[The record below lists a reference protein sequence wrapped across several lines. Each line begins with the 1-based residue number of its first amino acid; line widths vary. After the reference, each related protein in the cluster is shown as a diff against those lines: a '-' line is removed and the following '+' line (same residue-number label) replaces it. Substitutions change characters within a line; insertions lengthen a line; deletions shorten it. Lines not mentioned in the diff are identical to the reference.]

1 MARTRGLE
9 SREGGLFTC
18 FLGLLSGCALATA
31 QSAPSLAV
39 DAGAN
44 QHSISPYI
52 YGINDY
58 SDDGL
63 GNVVRVGARRWG
75 GDATLRYNYLI
86 DTWNS
91 AADYY
96 FENSPQNSTGPLPD
110 GSVFNLF
117 VNTALSDGSLR
128 VGTIPILDWLPKDRG
143 RECSYSVALY
153 GSQQSVD
160 PYDTDCGNG
169 YETNGKTPIV
179 DTDLTMD
186 GEPNGTSFAQAWIQ
200 YLIGRYGSANR
211 GGVQVWSLG
220 NEPDWWYAVHMDIHP
235 ETGTYDEILSRGQ
248 TYAIA
253 IKQADPDALV
263 TGQVAAGW
271 SGMFYSSTDFV
282 SGWNTAPYMFY
293 DNPVDQN
300 AHGGVGLT
308 EWYLQQMSAYEQQH
322 GRRLLDYVDVHAY
335 IAPNNISFQ
344 NNAGDPTIDSLRLTS
359 TREFWDP
366 NYVPPP
372 GPGATVSP
380 TPSPQYPNGEPP
392 YLVPRM
398 LEWVAKDYPG
408 TKTAITEYNW
418 GALNDI
424 TGAIAQ
430 ADLLGIFGREGLDL
444 ATIWAPPD
452 PNPATGPP
460 DPGVFA
466 FKMYL
471 NYDGNGSQFGETSVS
486 ATTGDPDE
494 LSIFAALRSDNAL
507 TVLVLNKNTSSA
519 NAPISVA
526 NFQAAGNAQVWQYS
540 AADLTAIQR
549 LSDLS
554 VTGGSVTA
562 TVPARSITLLVL
574 PALTSSLPAPKPVI
588 AAVGNAASYNQHAIS
603 PGELVVIFGTNLG
616 PKVLAGP
623 QLTEDGNFL
632 AQSTGNVR
640 VLFNGFIAPM
650 VYSSA
655 TQVSAVVP
663 YEAALSPNA
672 AVQVEVQGV
681 RSDPFMIPVAAAVP
695 AIFTANASGAGQGSI
710 LNHDTTVNSSTNP
723 AASGQTIV
731 MFATGE
737 GQTNP
742 PGVDGRIQFD
752 VMSTPVGACAAT
764 IGGQTAVVNYCGMA
778 PHLVSGVLQ
787 INAVVPAGAG
797 TGNVPVS
804 FSIGGVSSPPGVTVA
819 LK

>member
-1 MARTRGLE
+1 MSWWRFSLTLC
-9 SREGGLFTC
+9 SLC
-18 FLGLLSGCALATA
+18 SLASA

-44 QHSISPYI
+44 QHAISPYI

-58 SDDGL
+58 GDNGL
-63 GNVVRVGARRWG
+63 GNAVRVGVRRWG

-96 FENSPQNSTGPLPD
+96 FENAPQTSTGPLPD
-110 GSVFNLF
+110 GSLFNLF

-128 VGTIPILDWLPKDRG
+128 VGTIPILDWVPKDRG
-143 RECSYSVALY
+143 EECSYSVAMY
-153 GSQQSVD
+153 GPQQKVD
-160 PYDTDCGNG
+160 PYHTDCGNG
-169 YETNGKTPIV
+169 FMPDGTTAIA
-179 DTDLTMD
+179 DTDLTVD
-186 GEPNGTSFAQAWIQ
+186 GEPNSTSFAQDWIQ
-200 YLIGRYGSANR
+200 YLTGRYGSAKR

-220 NEPDWWYAVHMDIHP
+220 NEPDWWYSVHMDIHP
-235 ETGTYDEILSRGQ
+235 KTATYDEILSRGQ
-248 TYAIA
+248 MYATA

-282 SGWNTAPYMFY
+282 SGWSTPPYMFY

-308 EWYLQQMSAYEQQH
+308 EWYLQQMQAYEQQH
-322 GRRLLDYVDVHAY
+322 GQRLLDYVDVHAY
-335 IAPNNISFQ
+335 IAPNEISFE
-344 NNAGDPTIDSLRLTS
+344 NNAGDPTIDALRLTS

-380 TPSPQYPNGEPP
+380 TPSPKYPNGEPP

-398 LEWVAKDYPG
+398 LQWVANDYPG

-444 ATIWAPPD
+444 ATIWSP
-452 PNPATGPP
+452 PNPNPGNGAPP

-466 FKMYL
+466 FEMYL

-486 ATTGDPDE
+486 ATTGDPDQ
-494 LSIFAALRSDNAL
+494 LSIFAGLRSDNAL
-507 TVLVLNKNTSSA
+507 TVMVLNKTTSSA
-519 NAPISVA
+519 GAPVSVA

-540 AADLTAIQR
+540 AANLAAIQH

-554 VTGGSVTA
+554 LSGGSVTA
-562 TVPARSITLLVL
+562 TFPARSITLLVL
-574 PALTSSLPAPKPVI
+574 PALPSSLPAPKPSI
-588 AAVGNAASYNQHAIS
+588 AAVGSAASYDQHAIS

-616 PKVLAGP
+616 PAMLAGP
-623 QLTEDGNFL
+623 QLTEDGEFL

-640 VLFNGFIAPM
+640 VLFNGFVAPM

-655 TQVSAVVP
+655 GQVSAVVP
-663 YEAALSPNA
+663 YEVALEANA

-681 RSDPFMIPVAAAVP
+681 RSDPFMIPVGASVP
-695 AIFTANASGAGQGSI
+695 AIFTANSSGKGQGSI
-710 LNHDTTVNSSTNP
+710 LNQDGSVNSETNAAP
-723 AASGQTIV
+723 AGQVVVIY
-731 MFATGE
+731 ATGE
-737 GQTNP
+737 GQTTP

-752 VMSTPVGACAAT
+752 VKSVPVGACTAT
-764 IGGQTAVVNYCGMA
+764 IGGRSAVVNYCGMA
-778 PHLVSGVLQ
+778 PYEVSGVLQ
-787 INAVVPAGAG
+787 INAVVPANAG

-804 FSIGGVSSPPGVTVA
+804 FSIGGVSSPASVTVA

>member
-1 MARTRGLE
+1 MSWWRIYL
-9 SREGGLFTC
+9 GLF
-18 FLGLLSGCALATA
+18 LASIPAAA
-31 QSAPSLAV
+31 QSVPALAV

-44 QHSISPYI
+44 QHPISPYI

-58 SDDGL
+58 GDNGL
-63 GNVVRVGARRWG
+63 GNIVRVGVRRWG

-96 FENSPQNSTGPLPD
+96 FENAAQTSTGPLPD
-110 GSVFNLF
+110 GSLFDLF
-117 VNTALSDGSLR
+117 VNNALLDGSLR
-128 VGTIPILDWLPKDRG
+128 VGTIPILDWLPKDRNF
-143 RECSYSVALY
+143 ECSYNVALY
-153 GSQQSVD
+153 GAQKMMD
-160 PYDTDCGNG
+160 PYNTECGDG
-169 YETNGKTPIV
+169 ETPAGSPIM
-179 DTDLTMD
+179 DTDLTVD
-186 GEPNGTSFAQAWIQ
+186 GQPNNTMFAQGWID

-220 NEPDWWYAVHMDIHP
+220 NEPDWWYSVHQDIHP
-235 ETGTYDEILSRGQ
+235 MTATYDEILSRGQ
-248 TYAIA
+248 MYAAA

-282 SGWNTAPYMFY
+282 SGWSTPPYMFY

-300 AHGGVGLT
+300 AHGGIGLT
-308 EWYLQQMSAYEQQH
+308 EWYLQRMQAYEKQH
-322 GRRLLDYVDVHAY
+322 GQRLLDYVDVHAY
-335 IAPNNISFQ
+335 IAPNDISFT
-344 NNAGDPTIDSLRLTS
+344 NNAGDPTIDTLRLTS

-380 TPSPQYPNGEPP
+380 TPSPAYPNGEPP

-398 LEWVAKDYPG
+398 LQWVATNYPG

-444 ATIWAPPD
+444 ATIWSP
-452 PNPATGPP
+452 PNPNPGAGAPP

-486 ATTGDPDE
+486 ATTGNPDE
-494 LSIFAALRSDNAL
+494 LSIFAAQRSDNAL
-507 TVLVLNKNTSSA
+507 TVMVLNKMTSSA
-519 NAPISVA
+519 TAPVSVA
-526 NFQAAGNAQVWQYS
+526 NFQTAGNAQVWQYG
-540 AADLTAIQR
+540 AADLTAIQH
-549 LSDLS
+549 LSDLNVS
-554 VTGGSVTA
+554 GGSVTA
-562 TVPARSITLLVL
+562 AFPARSITLLVL
-574 PALTSSLPAPKPVI
+574 PALPSSLPATKPAI
-588 AAVGNAASYNQHAIS
+588 AAVTNAASYASQSVS
-603 PGELVVIFGTNLG
+603 PGEFVVIFGTNLG
-616 PKVLAGP
+616 PKVLAGA
-623 QLTEDGNFL
+623 QLTADGEFL
-632 AQSTGNVR
+632 TQSTGNVR
-640 VLFNGFIAPM
+640 VLFNGFVAPM

-655 TQVSAVVP
+655 GQVSAVVP
-663 YEAALSPNA
+663 YEVALAANA

-695 AIFTANASGAGQGSI
+695 AIFTASSTGKGQGSI
-710 LNHDTTVNSSTNP
+710 LNQDASVNSSTNP
-723 AASGQTIV
+723 AASGQVIV
-731 MFATGE
+731 IYATGE
-737 GQTNP
+737 GQTSP

-752 VMSTPVGACAAT
+752 VKSVPMGACAVT
-764 IGGQTAVVNYCGMA
+764 IGGQSAAVNYCGMSPYEA
-778 PHLVSGVLQ
+778 SGVLQ
-787 INAVVPAGAG
+787 INAVVPSNAG

-804 FSIGGVSSPPGVTVA
+804 FSIGGVSSPVGVTVA